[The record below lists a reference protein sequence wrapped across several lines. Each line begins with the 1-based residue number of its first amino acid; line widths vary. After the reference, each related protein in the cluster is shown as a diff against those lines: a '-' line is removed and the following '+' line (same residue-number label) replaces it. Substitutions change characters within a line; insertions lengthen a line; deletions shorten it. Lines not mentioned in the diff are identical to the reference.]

1 MSSRL
6 SVARDSSPIRRVE
19 EVEVALEVE
28 ATFDMVDAGAK
39 ADPLCAEKA
48 QRPNSCRD
56 RNFIAVLF

>member
-1 MSSRL
+1 M
-6 SVARDSSPIRRVE
+6 E

-48 QRPNSCRD
+48 QRPNSCQD
-56 RNFIAVLF
+56 RIFIAVLF